1 MPKVRTF
8 PLVSLYS
15 YKIALIVADEPV
27 SALDVSI
34 QAQTLNL
41 LQDLQQEMHLS
52 FLFIAH
58 DLSVVEH
65 ISDAVAVMYV
75 GKLVELAQ
83 TEAARQEIMQK
94 ANTQANQL
102 IAEARAAAQRVQE
115 QETQKAIAAAELII
129 AKAHEATSLDRARM
143 MTELKREIGR
153 LVVAT
158 TAQVTGKILT
168 PEDQQ
173 RLVEETRKQLAA

>member
-1 MPKVRTF
+1 MAAGGGIVESTAESFGVDVPH
-8 PLVSLYS
+8 LVAQVVSFS
-15 YKIALIVADEPV
+15 IVALLLHRFAYRPILQVLDERR
-27 SALDVSI
+27 
-34 QAQTLNL
+34 QR
-41 LQDLQQEMHLS
+41 
-52 FLFIAH
+52 IAES
-58 DLSVVEH
+58 LANAEK
-65 ISDAVAVMYV
+65 I
-75 GKLVELAQ
+75 KVELAQ